1 MKSVVVE
8 LLHHGKSAN
17 PINATEAEM
26 TEREI
31 ELGAR
36 QRYRERERWRERKN
50 KREKQNE
57 REF

>member
-1 MKSVVVE
+1 MVE

>member
-36 QRYRERERWRERKN
+36 QRYRERERDRWREKEQERKT
-50 KREKQNE
+50 E
-57 REF
+57 